1 MSGKDAGAL
10 HRQLTDAG
18 LASRPRSHVVSVSR
32 LSFWQQNKN
41 WQIAQQRWSDTFSST
56 AAVGSVVSNAL
67 TNQSAGLA
75 AISNHKALLRVN
87 NQLRSAATSVAN
99 GLTPAQL
106 AQLNTTSSSLK
117 STQSSTSPTA
127 NSLNLLA

>member
-1 MSGKDAGAL
+1 M
-10 HRQLTDAG
+10 
-18 LASRPRSHVVSVSR
+18 SVSR

-56 AAVGSVVSNAL
+56 AAVGSVLSNAL

-87 NQLRSAATSVAN
+87 NQLKAAATSVAN

-117 STQSSTSPTA
+117 STQSSTAPTA
-127 NSLNLLA
+127 GSLNLLA